1 MKGRLIRAAINL
13 ALAPVAVLIGVILLP
28 TLIVVTVTEWALMR
42 WGKR

>member
-13 ALAPVAVLIGVILLP
+13 ALAPLVLLIGVILLP
-28 TLIVVTVTEWALMR
+28 TLLVVTAAEWVQMR